1 MSETTVDPS
10 ATESPTAPVEN
21 AAESPEETVE
31 SVMAAERAELSIRSL
46 LEAGAHFGHL
56 TQRWDPRMRHY
67 IFGARNGTHILDLD
81 QTLPLFREALDYI
94 EEVAKNGGHVL
105 FVGTKRQAAEI
116 VRREAV
122 RSGQYYVNNRWLGG
136 MLTNWKTV
144 KKSIDSYKGLL
155 EILADEDKRAEHS
168 KKELSRIT
176 RLCEKYQKSLEGI
189 KEMQRIP
196 DAMFVIDVSREDI
209 AITEARRLG
218 IPIVAIV
225 DSNCSPRGIDFVVP
239 GNDDATRAIDLYCR
253 CVADRCLEGANLYQ
267 QQLLEQ
273 QSEEPEEDKPKA
285 TTGRR
290 VVEIKQAPR
299 RGRGASGRT
308 HTTGGWG
315 DKRTGEG
322 GGDEAA
328 ASDAPPAVPSPARAE
343 KSNPAAGEPAGE
355 PSSE

>member
-1 MSETTVDPS
+1 MSETTVEPS
-10 ATESPTAPVEN
+10 AADDVSAAAPVTP
-21 AAESPEETVE
+21 AAAPEETAESAMSVE
-31 SVMAAERAELSIRSL
+31 KAELSIRSL

-81 QTLPLFREALDYI
+81 QTLPLFREALSYLED
-94 EEVAKNGGHVL
+94 VAAGGGHVL
-105 FVGTKRQAAEI
+105 FVGTKRQAADI
-116 VRREAV
+116 VRREAL

-155 EILADEDKRAEHS
+155 EILGDEEKRAEYS

-225 DSNCSPRGIDFVVP
+225 DSNCSPRGIDFVIP

-253 CVADRCLEGANLYQ
+253 CVADRCLEGASLHQ
-267 QQLLEQ
+267 QQLIQQKAEQ
-273 QSEEPEEDKPKA
+273 PAEEKPKS

-299 RGRGASGRT
+299 RSRGASGRT
-308 HTTGGWG
+308 HTSGGWG
-315 DKRTGEG
+315 DKR
-322 GGDEAA
+322 GGDSAA
-328 ASDAPPAVPSPARAE
+328 GGEPVAGDAPA
-343 KSNPAAGEPAGE
+343 PAAEAPAPETEGKT
-355 PSSE
+355 S